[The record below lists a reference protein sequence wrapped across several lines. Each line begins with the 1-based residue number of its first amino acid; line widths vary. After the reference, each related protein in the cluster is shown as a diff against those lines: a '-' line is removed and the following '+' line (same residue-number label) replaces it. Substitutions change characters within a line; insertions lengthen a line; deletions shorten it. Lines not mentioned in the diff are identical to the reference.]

1 MLTFA
6 APWIMWLAGVGV
18 LALGTLHLL
27 SVRQPPELL
36 LPTARFVPDGTSRA
50 VARRPRPNDLLLLL
64 LRVLVLLAAAAAVA
78 GTRCTASQGHT
89 MQLVAYDAA
98 LPARDTVRW
107 RAPIARLLPA
117 GNTVEWVAVPGL
129 SQDPG
134 GAFVRALQ
142 YAGGRVLDDAGIDS
156 VALMVLVPSRLVSR
170 RGWDAWRGQW
180 AGRVQ
185 LMATD
190 SLDQRSRGSEASV
203 ALRPMDRIP
212 DDVVASA
219 LRPADTV
226 GRGATPSREIQLYR
240 QRPPDL
246 LAMSTIS
253 TMRELVLVD
262 WPIDGRPEGW
272 VPRDRFDTVGAVVA
286 RGQAVIGPW
295 ARVARPGAALLRDS
309 AVTAIAWWGDG
320 EVAAVERRLASA
332 TGAPRACLRSVAMR
346 VPAGTDLL
354 LGTAAEGLRR
364 ALRAPCGGAELLLDA
379 LVASERSDGD
389 RRERQPLLRA
399 DALRAQAPRPVGAS
413 PPWLP
418 VLLGAIASLGLLTE
432 WWWRRREDAR

>member
-6 APWIMWLAGVGV
+6 APWIMWLAGIGV
-18 LALGTLHLL
+18 LALGALHLL

-89 MQLVAYDAA
+89 LQLVAYDAA
-98 LPARDTVRW
+98 RPARDTVRW
-107 RAPIARLLPA
+107 RAAVTRTLPDRA
-117 GNTVEWVAVPGL
+117 TVEWIAVPGL

-134 GAFVRALQ
+134 GALVRALQ
-142 YAGGRVLDDAGIDS
+142 HAGGRVLDDAGIDS
-156 VALMVLVPSRLVSR
+156 VALTVLVPSRLASR
-170 RGWDAWRGQW
+170 RSWDAWRGQW

-190 SLDQRSRGSEASV
+190 SLDQRHRHTDASV
-203 ALRPMDRIP
+203 ALRLMDQMP

-219 LRPADTV
+219 LRQVDTV
-226 GRGATPSREIQLYR
+226 GRSATPSREVQLYR
-240 QRPPDL
+240 QRRPDL
-246 LAMSTIS
+246 SAMSTVSAI
-253 TMRELVLVD
+253 REVVLVD
-262 WPIDGRPEGW
+262 WPIDGRPSGW
-272 VPRDRFDTVGAVVA
+272 VPRDRSDMVGAVVA
-286 RGQAVIGPW
+286 RGQAVVGPW

-309 AVTAIAWWGDG
+309 AVTPIAWWGDG
-320 EVAAVERRLASA
+320 EVAAVERRLSSA
-332 TGAPRACLRSVAMR
+332 TGAPGACLRSVAMR

-354 LGTAAEGLRR
+354 LGSAAEGLRR
-364 ALRAPCGGAELLLDA
+364 AVRAPCGGAELLLDA
-379 LVASERSDGD
+379 LDTTERAQGD
-389 RRERQPLLRA
+389 QQPLLRA
-399 DALRAQAPRPVGAS
+399 DALRALAPHPERAS

-418 VLLGAIASLGLLTE
+418 VLLGGIACLGLLAE